1 MLKES
6 GENIEHRY
14 QLQAQGFDFEKVLY
28 RVSELLDMNVR
39 EILLKGKQSLRVK
52 SRRLVCC
59 WAVKELGMTDAEIE
73 NLLGLT
79 QPAVSEL
86 VLRKEKL
93 ALDKKFCLV
102 DKMKV
107 IFSWPSKFF
116 QSQTSLQLTTGY

>member
-1 MLKES
+1 MLKGS

-14 QLQAQGFDFEKVLY
+14 QLQTQGFDFEKVLF
-28 RVSELLDMNVR
+28 RVAELLDMDVR
-39 EILLKGKQSLRVK
+39 EILLKGKQPLRVK
-52 SRRLVCC
+52 ARGLVCC

-86 VLRKEKL
+86 LLRKEKL
-93 ALDKKFCLV
+93 ALDNKFCLV

-107 IFSWPSKFF
+107 IFS
-116 QSQTSLQLTTGY
+116 